1 MSLFCVDLNVCGR
14 VRHLPKGSPRPFCG
28 LSKETG
34 VDETQL
40 YTASP
45 LVQQFGISTTSW
57 KYLKYLKRNCVC
69 TGQVF
74 FLISI
79 S

>member
-14 VRHLPKGSPRPFCG
+14 VRHLRKGSPRPFCG

-45 LVQQFGISTTSW
+45 LV
-57 KYLKYLKRNCVC
+57 
-69 TGQVF
+69 
-74 FLISI
+74 
-79 S
+79 